1 LNILDTLTGWAQ
13 AHPHF
18 AFAVV
23 LLLAFSE
30 SLPIFGGFV
39 PGTALIIGIAAI
51 VPKEWEY
58 LTAVT
63 IAAAVGA
70 SLGDGISFWLGH
82 HFQRDVLGHWPLKNH
97 PELVAKSE
105 NFLAKNGEISVL
117 FARFLPPVRALV
129 PLFAGILEMP
139 VSRYVLANIAA
150 AILWAP
156 AHIVFGALLGSS
168 IDAIAPEFG
177 RFMMIA
183 AAVTAVSVAFIWF
196 VRRLLNGRNGEH

>member
-1 LNILDTLTGWAQ
+1 LNLLDTLTAWTG

-23 LLLAFSE
+23 LLLALSE

-39 PGTALIIGIAAI
+39 PGTAVIVAIAAI
-51 VPKEWEY
+51 VPKQWQY
-58 LTAVT
+58 LTSITV
-63 IAAAVGA
+63 AAAVGA
-70 SLGDGISFWLGH
+70 SLGDGLSFWLGH
-82 HFQRDVLGHWPLKNH
+82 HFQRGVLGRWPLKNY
-97 PELVAKSE
+97 PELVTKSE
-105 NFLAKNGEISVL
+105 NFLARHGEISVL

-129 PLFAGILEMP
+129 PLFAGIMKMP
-139 VSRYVLANIAA
+139 VSRYMLANIAA
-150 AILWAP
+150 AIVWAP

-183 AAVTAVSVAFIWF
+183 AAVAAVSVVFIWL
-196 VRRLLNGRNGEH
+196 VRRLLNGRGEH

>member
-1 LNILDTLTGWAQ
+1 LNLLDTLTAWTG

-23 LLLAFSE
+23 LLLALSE

-39 PGTALIIGIAAI
+39 PGTAVIIAIAAI

-58 LTAVT
+58 LTAITV
-63 IAAAVGA
+63 AAAVGA
-70 SLGDGISFWLGH
+70 SLGDGFSFWLGH
-82 HFQRDVLGHWPLKNH
+82 HFQRGVLSRWPLNNH

-105 NFLAKNGEISVL
+105 NFLARNGEISVL

-150 AILWAP
+150 AIIWAP
-156 AHIVFGALLGSS
+156 AHIIFGAMLGSS

-183 AAVTAVSVAFIWF
+183 AAVTAISMIFIWF
-196 VRRLLNGRNGEH
+196 VRRLLNGRSGEH

>member
-1 LNILDTLTGWAQ
+1 ML
-13 AHPHF
+13 HPHF

-39 PGTALIIGIAAI
+39 PGTALIVGIAAI

-63 IAAAVGA
+63 VAAAVGA
-70 SLGDGISFWLGH
+70 SLGDGLSFGLGH
-82 HFQRDVLGHWPLKNH
+82 HFQRDVLTRWPLKNY
-97 PELVAKSE
+97 PEIVAKSE

-150 AILWAP
+150 AIIWAP
-156 AHIVFGALLGSS
+156 AHIIFGALLGSS
-168 IDAIAPEFG
+168 IGAIAPEFG
-177 RFMMIA
+177 RFMIIA
-183 AAVTAVSVAFIWF
+183 AAVIAVSMIFIWF
-196 VRRLLNGRNGEH
+196 VRRLLNGRNGNHQQ

>member
-1 LNILDTLTGWAQ
+1 MNILDTLTAWSA

-30 SLPIFGGFV
+30 SMPIFGGFV
-39 PGTALIIGIAAI
+39 PGTALIVAIAAI

-63 IAAAVGA
+63 VAAVVGA
-70 SLGDGISFWLGH
+70 SLGDGLSFWFGH
-82 HFQRDVLGHWPLKNH
+82 HFQRDVLDRWPLKNH

-150 AILWAP
+150 AIIWAP
-156 AHIVFGALLGSS
+156 AHIIFGALLGSS

-183 AAVTAVSVAFIWF
+183 AALITVSMVFIWL
-196 VRRLLNGRNGEH
+196 VRHILNGRNGEH

>member
-1 LNILDTLTGWAQ
+1 MNILDTLTGWAQ

-30 SLPIFGGFV
+30 SMPIFGGFV
-39 PGTALIIGIAAI
+39 PGTALIVAIAAI

-58 LTAVT
+58 LTAITV
-63 IAAAVGA
+63 AAAVGA
-70 SLGDGISFWLGH
+70 SLGDGLSFWLGH
-82 HFQRDVLGHWPLKNH
+82 HFQRDVLGRWPLKNH

-105 NFLAKNGEISVL
+105 NFIARNGEISVL

-150 AILWAP
+150 AIIWSP
-156 AHIVFGALLGSS
+156 AHIIFGALLGSS

-183 AAVTAVSVAFIWF
+183 AALITASMIFIWF
-196 VRRLLNGRNGEH
+196 VRHVLNGRNSEH

>member
-1 LNILDTLTGWAQ
+1 MNILDTLTGWAQ

-23 LLLAFSE
+23 LLLALSE
-30 SLPIFGGFV
+30 ALPIFGGFV
-39 PGTALIIGIAAI
+39 PGTALIVAIAAI

-58 LTAVT
+58 LTAITV
-63 IAAAVGA
+63 AAAVGA

-82 HFQRDVLGHWPLKNH
+82 HFQRAVLSHWPFKNY

-105 NFLAKNGEISVL
+105 SFLARYGEISVV
-117 FARFLPPVRALV
+117 FSRFLPPVRALV
-129 PLFAGILEMP
+129 PLIAGILEMP
-139 VSRYVLANIAA
+139 VSRYVLANITA

-156 AHIVFGALLGSS
+156 VHVVFGALLGSS

-183 AAVTAVSVAFIWF
+183 AAVTAVSIVFIWF
-196 VRRLLNGRNGEH
+196 VRRLLNGRVEH

>member
-1 LNILDTLTGWAQ
+1 MNILDTLTGWAQ

-23 LLLAFSE
+23 LLLALSE
-30 SLPIFGGFV
+30 ALPIFGGFV
-39 PGTALIIGIAAI
+39 PGTALIVAIAAI

-58 LTAVT
+58 LTAIT
-63 IAAAVGA
+63 AAAAVGA
-70 SLGDGISFWLGH
+70 SLGDGTSFWLGH
-82 HFQRDVLGHWPLKNH
+82 HFQRAVLGHWPFKNY

-105 NFLAKNGEISVL
+105 SFLARYGEISVV
-117 FARFLPPVRALV
+117 FSRFLPPVRALV
-129 PLFAGILEMP
+129 PLIAGILEMP
-139 VSRYVLANIAA
+139 VSRYVLANITA

-156 AHIVFGALLGSS
+156 VHVVFGALLGSS

-183 AAVTAVSVAFIWF
+183 AAVTAVSIVFIWF
-196 VRRLLNGRNGEH
+196 VRRLLNGRVEH